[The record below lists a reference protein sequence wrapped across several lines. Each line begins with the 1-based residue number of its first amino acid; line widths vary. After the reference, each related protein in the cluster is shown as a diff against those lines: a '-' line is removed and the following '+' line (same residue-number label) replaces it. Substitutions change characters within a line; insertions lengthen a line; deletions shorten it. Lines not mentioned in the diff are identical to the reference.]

1 VTNTPAPDDG
11 ARAVIELNP
20 QEAMRLLRSVSYGRI
35 VFTRDALPAIR
46 PVNHIIDDG
55 EVIIRTRLT
64 AKVSLNVRSVPGVV
78 VAYEADDLDPIRH
91 VGWSVVVTGMARTV
105 TDPQRLARCERLLH
119 PWVNTAMDTMIAI
132 EPGIV
137 TGIQLTDDER

>member
-1 VTNTPAPDDG
+1 MTNSPARNDG
-11 ARAVIELNP
+11 ARAVVELDRHK
-20 QEAMRLLRSVSYGRI
+20 AMRLLGSVSYGRI
-35 VFTRDALPAIR
+35 VFTRDALPAIH

-64 AKVSLNVRSVPGVV
+64 AKVSFTVRSVVGVV
-78 VAYEADDLDPIRH
+78 VAYEADEIDPIRH
-91 VGWSVVVTGMARTV
+91 IGWSVVVTGVARTV
-105 TDPQRLARCERLLH
+105 TDPERLTRCEGLLH
-119 PWVNTAMDTMIAI
+119 PWVNSAMDTVIAI